1 MILSDDGFDLDFPKF
16 FDNTVVDFS
25 ALRFVP
31 TFIANES
38 SGVFAGFELAKEIRV
53 KKSLVSGWKS
63 LSVLMDDAKNKIVG
77 V

>member
-1 MILSDDGFDLDFPKF
+1 MILSDDAFDLDFPKF

-31 TFIANES
+31 TFIENKD
-38 SGVFAGFELAKEIRV
+38 SGIIAAFELAKEIRV
-53 KKSLVSGWKS
+53 KKSLVSRWKS
-63 LSVLMDDAKNKIVG
+63 LSVLTDDIKNKIVG